1 MKRELKELIPLGL
14 IVAALIYTAIAV
26 LTTTTILT
34 HQHWLAYGLTSAILV
49 TFFINKKISNFI
61 LGITLILGLL
71 NIVSFTP
78 TTITIG
84 GGLRFNAMDAEV
96 MIAVQLFSLV
106 VFVSFIYAH
115 GKGFIAWLNKDG
127 L

>member
-1 MKRELKELIPLGL
+1 MKNKLKELIPLGL
-14 IVAALIYTAIAV
+14 IVAALIYTAITV

-49 TFFINKKISNFI
+49 MFFINKKISNFI

-84 GGLRFNAMDAEV
+84 GGLRINAMDAEV
-96 MIAVQLFSLV
+96 MIAVQLFSLA

-115 GKGFIAWLNKDG
+115 GKGFMAWLNKDG